1 MTTAET
7 PAGATTVDTDALV
20 YNGRLGVIALVGG
33 VIGAGAGIIYGS
45 PVIAALAIVVLI
57 GMAGIVFACR

>member
-7 PAGATTVDTDALV
+7 PAGATNVDTDALV

-33 VIGAGAGIIYGS
+33 AIGAGAGIVYGS
-45 PVIAALAIVVLI
+45 PVIAALAIVALI
-57 GMAGIVFACR
+57 GMVGVAFACR